1 MTAIM
6 VIVEDEMKDAVMLQL
21 YQQVDKMHRPA
32 TSILNQND
40 VCLVKEP
47 YFKVMAD
54 GNYGLRVDHVSDL
67 VKIEPR
73 DQRVFLQ
80 WSSRA
85 LILDKTADDW
95 KLEGNDA
102 MRRQVYWMAIQR
114 YLLTLL
120 SMALANSM
128 FSYTAALGCP
138 TSV

>member
-80 WSSRA
+80 
-85 LILDKTADDW
+85 
-95 KLEGNDA
+95 
-102 MRRQVYWMAIQR
+102 
-114 YLLTLL
+114 
-120 SMALANSM
+120 
-128 FSYTAALGCP
+128 
-138 TSV
+138 

>member
-1 MTAIM
+1 MCIKDLRLETHHRGNCLLLRSITPPNKMTAIM

-80 WSSRA
+80 
-85 LILDKTADDW
+85 
-95 KLEGNDA
+95 
-102 MRRQVYWMAIQR
+102 
-114 YLLTLL
+114 
-120 SMALANSM
+120 
-128 FSYTAALGCP
+128 
-138 TSV
+138 